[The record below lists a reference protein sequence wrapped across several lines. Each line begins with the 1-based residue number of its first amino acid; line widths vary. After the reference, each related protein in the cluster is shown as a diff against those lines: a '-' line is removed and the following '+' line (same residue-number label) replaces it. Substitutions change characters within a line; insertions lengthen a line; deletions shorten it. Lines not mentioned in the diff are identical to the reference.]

1 MNIHYVVNGLVSFMI
16 ALFLQGRVYG
26 VLKILIVM
34 KKIKGNF
41 KLSRVEGS
49 REIVSWFNV
58 WDRAY
63 RAYRFATIEG
73 FDYVQ
78 LVRVRDSVVLYSDGV
93 MPEWFEEVQ

>member
-1 MNIHYVVNGLVSFMI
+1 
-16 ALFLQGRVYG
+16 
-26 VLKILIVM
+26 M
-34 KKIKGNF
+34 KKIRANF

-63 RAYRFATIEG
+63 RAYRMATIEG

-78 LVRVRDSVVLYSDGV
+78 LVRGQDGSIIYSDGV
-93 MPEWFEEVQ
+93 MPDWFAGVS

>member
-1 MNIHYVVNGLVSFMI
+1 
-16 ALFLQGRVYG
+16 
-26 VLKILIVM
+26 M
-34 KKIKGNF
+34 KNLKGNF
-41 KLSRVEGS
+41 KLSRVHHS

-78 LVRVRDSVVLYSDGV
+78 LVRARDGVVLYSDGEIPALFAGV
-93 MPEWFEEVQ
+93 K

>member
-1 MNIHYVVNGLVSFMI
+1 MASD
-16 ALFLQGRVYG
+16 
-26 VLKILIVM
+26 M
-34 KKIKGNF
+34 KAIRGNF
-41 KLSRVEGS
+41 KLSRVDGS

-78 LVRVRDSVVLYSDGV
+78 LVRARDGVVLYSDGV
-93 MPEWFEEVQ
+93 RPAEFAGVL

>member
-1 MNIHYVVNGLVSFMI
+1 
-16 ALFLQGRVYG
+16 
-26 VLKILIVM
+26 M
-34 KKIKGNF
+34 KHIRANF
-41 KLSRVEGS
+41 KLSRVDGS

-78 LVRVRDSVVLYSDGV
+78 LVRVIDGVVLYSDGIK
-93 MPEWFEEVQ
+93 PEWFADVQ

>member
-1 MNIHYVVNGLVSFMI
+1 MNNIR
-16 ALFLQGRVYG
+16 A
-26 VLKILIVM
+26 
-34 KKIKGNF
+34 NF
-41 KLSRVEGS
+41 KLSRVDGS

-78 LVRVRDSVVLYSDGV
+78 LVRVRDGVVLYSDGV
-93 MPEWFEEVQ
+93 MPKWFAGVQ

>member
-1 MNIHYVVNGLVSFMI
+1 MKNIR
-16 ALFLQGRVYG
+16 A
-26 VLKILIVM
+26 
-34 KKIKGNF
+34 NF
-41 KLSRVEGS
+41 KLSRVDGS

-78 LVRVRDSVVLYSDGV
+78 LVRVRDGMVLYSDGV
-93 MPEWFEEVQ
+93 IPAWFAGVQ